1 MLIEQDFDRRLA
13 LSPAVMAEAG
23 RQRLS
28 IGKLGDI
35 PQRRLQA
42 PVHARP
48 SWLHEVC
55 VERVNFDAR
64 SEESRQPIALGLTPQ
79 SQVCHRWDRGF
90 FWIFPQMQVWERRVE
105 RVGNSQISTSP
116 ALAALRRRL
125 STNLPGARSR
135 LISRSDALRPRG

>member
-13 LSPAVMAEAG
+13 LSPAVKAEAG

-28 IGKLGDI
+28 IRKLGNI

-42 PVHARP
+42 PVHTRP

-64 SEESRQPIALGLTPQ
+64 SEESRQTIALGGDAAIAGMPSLGE
-79 SQVCHRWDRGF
+79 WFLLD
-90 FWIFPQMQVWERRVE
+90 I
-105 RVGNSQISTSP
+105 P
-116 ALAALRRRL
+116 ADASLGEAGREFADFHIAGTRSLATEAFNEF
-125 STNLPGARSR
+125 THGAHP
-135 LISRSDALRPRG
+135 D